1 MSLDRRSLGAVL
13 AALTAAASLAACG
26 PADSSDAAAAAA
38 PVSAAAPAEDL
49 PSPLPS
55 PTTAAPTTASPS
67 ASATPTRSATAS
79 APPSAAPTKRVSLA
93 GYNPSANAQKEVDAA
108 LALAKSDG
116 RRVLLDFGTN
126 ECGVCRAV
134 DGLFAKS
141 RIRSTLD
148 ASYHVVKI
156 DLENNRTNMA
166 ILGRYDSS
174 HGFGTPVIIVVDA
187 KNTVVTNTNRTGL
200 PKLTETGLDGFL
212 RQWAK

>member
-1 MSLDRRSLGAVL
+1 MTLDRRSLGAVL

-26 PADSSDAAAAAA
+26 PADSSDGAT
-38 PVSAAAPAEDL
+38 AAAPASTTAVAQDL
-49 PSPLPS
+49 PAPLPS
-55 PTTAAPTTASPS
+55 PTSATPTTASPS
-67 ASATPTRSATAS
+67 ASAAPSRSATA
-79 APPSAAPTKRVSLA
+79 AASTPAAAAKRVSLA
-93 GYNPSANAQKEVDAA
+93 GYNASANAQKEIDGA

-174 HGFGTPVIIVVDA
+174 HGFSTPVIIVVDA
-187 KNTVVTNTNRTGL
+187 KNSVVTNTNRTGL
-200 PKLTETGLDGFL
+200 PKLTETGFDGFL

>member
-38 PVSAAAPAEDL
+38 PVSDAAPAQDL

-79 APPSAAPTKRVSLA
+79 ASPSAAPTKRVSLA
-93 GYNPSANAQKEVDAA
+93 GYNPSANAQKEIDAA
-108 LALAKSDG
+108 LALSKSDG

-174 HGFGTPVIIVVDA
+174 HGFSTPVIIVVDA